1 MKNFSWKCFHDIQHP
16 ANEKDIKMALTE
28 EMFPVSRANELDIHQ
43 SEQAWLIES
52 MWAYAAVGIIGGP
65 PKCCK
70 SWLGLDM
77 ALSVASGS
85 PCLDQFAVQRPGP
98 ALIFLAEDALPVV
111 RARIEALCAHR
122 KIPIESLDLYVIT
135 ASSLRLDL
143 MGDQQRLKATLAVF
157 KPRLLLLDPLIRLHR
172 LDENSAT
179 DISSLLGFVREM
191 QRSYDTAIVLVHH
204 TNKKHY
210 AQPGLAL
217 RGSSDLHAFGDSNAY
232 LTRRKDRII
241 LTLEHRA
248 AKPPDPIAL
257 ELVSLL
263 DGSATHLEI
272 SSPAKITTDVSLN
285 DRILDLLSHAGE
297 PMTRTTIR
305 KHLKCNNQRLGQ
317 TLLDLDKQGL
327 IRRTSTGWVKTQRH
341 NLKGQTS
348 TDKSEKG
355 MSQQCS
361 LTF

>member
-1 MKNFSWKCFHDIQHP
+1 
-16 ANEKDIKMALTE
+16 
-28 EMFPVSRANELDIHQ
+28 
-43 SEQAWLIES
+43 

-85 PCLDQFAVQRPGP
+85 PCLGQFPVKRPGP

-122 KIPIESLDLYVIT
+122 KIPIESLDLFVIT

-143 MGDQQRLKATLAVF
+143 IGDQQRLNATLAAF
-157 KPRLLLLDPLIRLHR
+157 KPRLLLLDPLVRLHR

-191 QRSYDTAIVLVHH
+191 QRSYGTAVVLVHH
-204 TNKKHY
+204 LSKKHY
-210 AQPGLAL
+210 AQPGQAL

-232 LTRRKDRII
+232 LVRRKDRII

-257 ELVSLL
+257 ELVSLP
-263 DGSATHLEI
+263 DASATHLEI
-272 SSPAKITTDVSLN
+272 ASPAKITTDVSLN
-285 DRILDLLSHAGE
+285 ESILDLLRHAGK
-297 PMTRTTIR
+297 PMTRTTLR
-305 KHLKCNNQRLGQ
+305 THLKCNNQRLGQ

-327 IRRTSTGWVKTQRH
+327 IRRTSTGWVNIQPH
-341 NLKGQTS
+341 GLKGKTN
-348 TDKSEKG
+348 TDKSEKEMG
-355 MSQQCS
+355 QQCS